1 MIDIL
6 FIILM
11 IIILVGLNGFF
22 VAAEFSAVAVR
33 RTRVTQMAAEGN
45 RAAQNLL
52 PILESSVKKDKFLAA
67 TQIGI
72 TISSLVLG
80 IYGQTVIAA
89 RLITPFSGI
98 VLQLNT
104 FFANSLNMPGLRL
117 NAETV
122 SGTAAFVIVITLL
135 TIIQVVL
142 GELLPKSV
150 AIQFPE
156 QTATA
161 LVIPMRIS
169 QWILNPFIW
178 FFNGSGLLLLKL
190 IPGAKDKKNQAHSPE
205 EIEILVT
212 ESHEGGMLDDQAR
225 QMLRNAFRLRD
236 LTARQVMVHRTKL
249 ITAPE
254 TFSVL
259 TLLELAIQVG
269 FTRIPLHSEE
279 SEDEIMGFVH
289 VKDLFRR
296 HVKKREDL
304 EGIIR
309 TALYVPE
316 TMPVLEIWDKLNNE
330 GEYVVIVF
338 NEFGSTIGMVTFED
352 LIEEIFG
359 ELQDEFDD
367 EMALIARD
375 KEGRIHLRG
384 DLLVSDVNEYLELS
398 LPEETADTLGGLI
411 ISELGRP
418 PKEGE
423 EITIGKIVIQVEQMA
438 DFGVQEVSLILAPHS
453 SVASFSEWEVEDYE

>member
-11 IIILVGLNGFF
+11 IIIFVGLNGFF

-33 RTRVTQMAAEGN
+33 RTKITQMAAEDN
-45 RAAQNLL
+45 RAAQQLL
-52 PILESSVKKDKFLAA
+52 PILESTAKKDKFLAA

-72 TISSLVLG
+72 TISSLILG
-80 IYGQTVIAA
+80 IYGQNAIVP
-89 RLITPFSGI
+89 RLLEPISGL
-98 VLQLNT
+98 VAQVNS
-104 FFANSLNMPGLRL
+104 FFAN
-117 NAETV
+117 TV
-122 SGTAAFVIVITLL
+122 NLPNVQFNPATMSEAASFAVVITIL

-156 QTATA
+156 RVATA
-161 LVIPMRIS
+161 LVFPMKIS
-169 QWILNPFIW
+169 QAILSLLIGI
-178 FFNGSGLLLLKL
+178 FNGSGLLLLRL
-190 IPGAKDKKNQAHSPE
+190 IPGANSKKSQAHSPE

-225 QMLRNAFRLRD
+225 QLLRNAFRLRD
-236 LTARQVMVHRTKL
+236 LTARQVMVHRTKM
-249 ITAPE
+249 ITASE
-254 TFSVL
+254 DSSTL
-259 TLLELAIQVG
+259 TLLELAIEAG
-269 FTRIPLHSEE
+269 FTRIPLHSKD
-279 SEDEIMGFVH
+279 SEDEIVGFIH
-289 VKDLFRR
+289 VKDLFRLK
-296 HVKKREDL
+296 VKNSDL
-304 EGIIR
+304 LDDIIR
-309 TALYVPE
+309 KAVYVPE
-316 TMPVLEIWDKLNNE
+316 TMPVLEIWEKLNNE
-330 GEYVVIVF
+330 GEYMVIVF
-338 NEFGSTIGMVTFED
+338 DEFGSTTGMITFED

-384 DLLVSDVNEYLELS
+384 DLLVSDVNEYLELN

-411 ISELGRP
+411 ISELGHP

-423 EITIGKIVIQVEQMA
+423 EITISNIVIQVEQME
-438 DFGVQEVSLILAPHS
+438 DFSVQEVSLILAKDNNVSPY
-453 SVASFSEWEVEDYE
+453 SEWEVEDYE

>member
-1 MIDIL
+1 
-6 FIILM
+6 M
-11 IIILVGLNGFF
+11 IIIFVGLNGFF

-45 RAAQNLL
+45 VAAENLL
-52 PILESSVKKDKFLAA
+52 PILESTVKKDRFLAA

-72 TISSLVLG
+72 TISSLILG
-80 IYGQTVIAA
+80 IYGQTVIAT
-89 RLITPFSGI
+89 RLLEPISSSVIQINGFLADISTF
-98 VLQLNT
+98 QLNPET
-104 FFANSLNMPGLRL
+104 TAGTVAFA
-117 NAETV
+117 
-122 SGTAAFVIVITLL
+122 IVITLL

-156 QTATA
+156 QVATA
-161 LVIPMRIS
+161 LVIPMKIS
-169 QWILNPFIW
+169 QWILYPFIW
-178 FFNGSGLLLLKL
+178 FFNGSGNLLLKML
-190 IPGAKDKKNQAHSPE
+190 PGQRNKKNHAHSPE

-236 LTARQVMVHRTKL
+236 LTARRVMVHRTKL
-249 ITAPE
+249 TTASISA
-254 TFSVL
+254 SVL
-259 TLLELAIQVG
+259 ELLEMAIEAG
-269 FTRIPLHSEE
+269 FTRIPLHSDE
-279 SEDEIMGFVH
+279 SDDEIVGFVH

-296 HVKKREDL
+296 HVKKRDDL
-304 EGIIR
+304 DGIIR

-316 TMPVLEIWDKLNNE
+316 TMPVLEIWEKLNNE
-330 GEYVVIVF
+330 GEYMAIVF
-338 NEFGSTIGMVTFED
+338 DEFGSTTGMVTFED

-375 KEGRIHLRG
+375 KEGRIYLRG

-398 LPEETADTLGGLI
+398 LPEETADTLGGLV

-418 PKEGE
+418 PVEGE
-423 EITIGKIVIQVEQMA
+423 EITINNTVIQVEQMA
-438 DFGVQEVSLILAPHS
+438 DYGVQEVSLILTTDN
-453 SVASFSEWEVEDYE
+453 SVAPFSEWEVEDYE